1 MRNAPV
7 SSLPERE
14 VRSGFTV
21 VELLVVTVLGSLIL
35 MAAYNVLITNQR
47 AYTVNAANMQGQ
59 QTVRAGMELLFSE
72 LREIS
77 PEGGDLLRMDG
88 DSVTIRVMRS
98 AALICDST
106 AQGSSDQYRW
116 DVVTLGDTLESADS
130 VWLFAEHDSSTV
142 NDDVWFKST
151 VVALVG
157 AGTCSGQ
164 TTQAVRFGWG
174 GAMGADTPTVGGL
187 IRTFETYTYG
197 LGIYDGSPYL
207 VRKLEPNGQSVPL
220 VGPLRSGTGVRF
232 QYLNQ
237 NGSTT
242 AVAADVRQIVVTL
255 RTEHEA
261 RDTQGELVRDSLR
274 ARIYTRN

>member
-1 MRNAPV
+1 MTAPPV
-7 SSLPERE
+7 SRRPGA
-14 VRSGFTV
+14 RSGFSV
-21 VELLVVTVLGSLIL
+21 AELLVVTVLGSLIL

-47 AYTVNAANMQGQ
+47 TYTVNAASMQGQ

-116 DVVTLGDTLESADS
+116 DVVSLGDTLDAADS

-142 NDDVWFKST
+142 EDDVWIMST
-151 VVALVG
+151 VLAVVS

-164 TTQAVRFGWG
+164 STQTVRFGWG

-187 IRTFETYTYG
+187 VRTFETYTYG
-197 LGIYDGSPYL
+197 LGTYDGAPYL
-207 VRKLEPNGQSVPL
+207 IRKLEPDGQAVPL
-220 VGPLRSGTGVRF
+220 VGPLRSAGVRF

-242 AVAADVRQIVVTL
+242 TVPENVRQIVVTL

-261 RDTQGELVRDSLR
+261 RDTQGEVVRDSLR